1 MKEIIELGEKIVN
14 CELSFEDFIKALEFI
29 NMQLRGK
36 VKPDE
41 EIGIYQG
48 DMIVEG
54 LVSPSNDMQ
63 INILKKLYDTL
74 HKNIDSNAKG
84 MICYYTLNNLHL
96 FEDGNGRTSRFFYQL
111 FTSNYNEDYL
121 YHPDSK
127 EDLSKRTDFEQENG
141 LSSVEKFLNTVNY
154 NLLLNKLSDGSIYDC
169 ERMHEYNRI
178 STYPVDLYANE
189 HFKTTFLSN
198 DVVKELGEEA
208 KEVSRNISNRNCSF
222 SIAGLAMCELLTK
235 SGQLEHFIE
244 LNDKH
249 FSEVSEEYK
258 TSTKGNLLFYI
269 GSNGEFISDVNTE
282 KWDAQTCR
290 EYLSISEK
298 LLLEQYDMIVEASK
312 YYAKKKKET
321 VQTQEP
327 ALK

>member
-154 NLLLNKLSDGSIYDC
+154 NLQYL
-169 ERMHEYNRI
+169 
-178 STYPVDLYANE
+178 
-189 HFKTTFLSN
+189 
-198 DVVKELGEEA
+198 
-208 KEVSRNISNRNCSF
+208 
-222 SIAGLAMCELLTK
+222 
-235 SGQLEHFIE
+235 
-244 LNDKH
+244 
-249 FSEVSEEYK
+249 K
-258 TSTKGNLLFYI
+258 TSLLKIGHFLVQNPFFLINPLWNPDDINNLHY
-269 GSNGEFISDVNTE
+269 N
-282 KWDAQTCR
+282 
-290 EYLSISEK
+290 Y
-298 LLLEQYDMIVEASK
+298 
-312 YYAKKKKET
+312 
-321 VQTQEP
+321 
-327 ALK
+327 